1 MYKNQR
7 FREAV
12 ALYKKEN
19 NCPEPKCLSDQGL
32 LWLRYGMWKLTD
44 LGGYNYL
51 RREMEGRM
59 IDNWTMLAIREEDRG
74 EVFED
79 FCVRMYN
86 DIIRGNMEYTN
97 RSLVPAVAALLYICC
112 IFYGVQVTQTLI
124 ASSIYNIQSAT
135 LRRFY
140 KEMLK
145 DDIMK
150 KELGYNGL

>member
-1 MYKNQR
+1 LFKNQK
-7 FREAV
+7 FRDAV
-12 ALYKKEN
+12 ALYKKDTN
-19 NCPEPKCLSDQGL
+19 YPEPRCLSDQGL

-44 LGGYNYL
+44 LEGVNYL
-51 RREMEGRM
+51 TEKYVVVDHYKRKSSMVA
-59 IDNWTMLAIREEDRG
+59 DREEQRG
-74 EVFED
+74 EKFED

-112 IFYGVQVTQTLI
+112 IFYGVQVTQELV

-150 KELGYNGL
+150 KELEI

>member
-1 MYKNQR
+1 MFKNQK

-12 ALYKKEN
+12 DIYKKVN
-19 NCPEPKCLSDQGL
+19 NYPEPRCLSDQGL

-51 RREMEGRM
+51 RRKEYKGW
-59 IDNWTMLAIREEDRG
+59 DTMLATREEERG
-74 EVFED
+74 EKFED
-79 FCVRMYN
+79 FCIRMYN

-112 IFYGVQVTQTLI
+112 IFYGVQVTQELV

-150 KELGYNGL
+150 KELEI